1 MQLPDFDWIFFDCFN
16 TLIDDFDPAG
26 EEGSLLSLPQ
36 LAVEFGYF
44 GGPGEFREA
53 YAKVRAQTLKLGR
66 ETVLIDRLRQTLQES
81 PAKRPRE
88 ECATTAERMMTA
100 WEAEY
105 CTLLRPSPG
114 VEDMLKHWYARRA
127 LAVVTNSLVPGMPQR
142 QLERFGLMRYFR
154 FVLDSATHGFKKPN
168 PLLGMESLSL
178 AGLGPCDGNRVLAVG
193 DRHDLDIVAAVD
205 LGMHVLH
212 FNRRHTRPGVPPTP
226 EGTPV
231 IHDWAEFR

>member
-36 LAVEFGYF
+36 LAVEFGFF
-44 GGPGEFREA
+44 GGPAEFREA
-53 YAKVRAQTLKLGR
+53 YAKVRAQTLRLGR
-66 ETVLIDRLRQTLQES
+66 ETALLDRLRQTLQES

-154 FVLDSATHGFKKPN
+154 FALDSATHGFKKPN
-168 PLLGMESLSL
+168 PLLGMEALSL

-212 FNRRHTRPGVPPTP
+212 FNRRHTRPGVQPTP